1 MEKIPIAYLSKR
13 KDNTYSLIV
22 NGTSVNQ
29 YTDKGACLRLAE
41 RFKTEDVKIVVW
53 DCEAG
58 KFQDE

>member
-29 YTDKGACLRLAE
+29 YTDKDACLRLAE
-41 RFKTEDVKIVVW
+41 RLKADGKIAVW